1 MTTSRYGLEGVDPE
15 PLARPLHFYPSG
27 RIAKNRFLKGP
38 MSENFASW
46 SPYIPLE
53 RGIPTD
59 ETVSLYK
66 RWGEGTNNFG
76 VIVTGSIDIDVESMS
91 EPGAMAIPLEA
102 GFNGERFDRFKALAE
117 GAKVDG
123 SLILGQVNH
132 PGRQVQYR
140 LNPNALSASDV
151 QLEPKM
157 GMTFGKPHA
166 ATIEEITGV
175 VKGFAHAAE
184 YLEKAGFDGIEL
196 HAGHG
201 FLLSQF
207 LSRTTNK
214 RIDEYGPQTVESRMR
229 IISDIAQAIKPRV
242 STRFILGAK
251 LNSVEFQDGGITP
264 DEVREVC
271 ETLERLG
278 FDYVELSGGTNEKMG
293 MTWEKESTRKREGF
307 FLQWA
312 EMIIKS
318 LSSDRKMKT
327 YISGGMRSAGAM
339 VNALKVVD
347 GVALGRPAA
356 AEPDLPS
363 KIIEGSVQGAVKP
376 VEAYEND
383 LPKTLAVAKV
393 QISQIGRGYQ
403 PLNAGDIGLMGIL
416 EADLKLWYQS
426 AVQDDDKVE
435 YIPSAK
441 FSGPQELYKPSVSE
455 SVPVRL
461 NIPTQ
466 WYKEAYLT
474 GSLCQKHIRN
484 GIARLLSGITRK
496 KDCSNIGVI
505 GKRQV
510 IRTSGRSDNNHVITL
525 LSNTLNDAVAVIV
538 QIQELSADNLSS
550 PAIQQK
556 KTTSIR
562 ASPGP

>member
-1 MTTSRYGLEGVDPE
+1 MTASRYGSEGVDPE
-15 PLARPLHFYPSG
+15 PLARQLHFYPSG

-38 MSENFASW
+38 MSENCASW
-46 SPYIPLE
+46 SPCIPLE
-53 RGIPTD
+53 RGVPTD
-59 ETVSLYK
+59 ETISLYK

-102 GFNGERFDRFKALAE
+102 GFNGERFDKFKALAK

-132 PGRQVQYR
+132 PGRQIQYR

-157 GMTFGKPHA
+157 GMIFGKPHA
-166 ATIEEITGV
+166 ATTEEITGV

-196 HAGHG
+196 HA
-201 FLLSQF
+201 
-207 LSRTTNK
+207 
-214 RIDEYGPQTVESRMR
+214 DEYGPQTVESRMR
-229 IISDIAQAIKPRV
+229 IVSDIAQAIKPRV

-264 DEVREVC
+264 EEVGEVC
-271 ETLERLG
+271 ETLESLG
-278 FDYVELSGGTNEKMG
+278 FDYVELSGGTYEKMG

-307 FLQWA
+307 FLHWA

-376 VEAYEND
+376 VEGYEND
-383 LPKTLAVAKV
+383 LSKSMAVAKV

-403 PLNAGDIGLMGIL
+403 PLNAGDISLMEIL
-416 EADLKLWYQS
+416 EADLKSWYQN
-426 AVQDDDKVE
+426 AVQDGDKVE
-435 YIPSAK
+435 HIPFAK
-441 FSGPQELYKPSVSE
+441 FSGPQKLYKPSVSE
-455 SVPVRL
+455 
-461 NIPTQ
+461 
-466 WYKEAYLT
+466 
-474 GSLCQKHIRN
+474 
-484 GIARLLSGITRK
+484 IT
-496 KDCSNIGVI
+496 
-505 GKRQV
+505 
-510 IRTSGRSDNNHVITL
+510 
-525 LSNTLNDAVAVIV
+525 
-538 QIQELSADNLSS
+538 
-550 PAIQQK
+550 
-556 KTTSIR
+556 
-562 ASPGP
+562 